1 MSLFLYLNF
10 LALDSRIPSMIDAW
24 FNSSLNIASS
34 GVIRASNKPAFASKQ
49 QAYRIVSSRSWN
61 LDIFS
66 SSSLWRSCT
75 QNQSWSLY
83 KNYGIKFNNAMRVK
97 PIITVLKKAHNQLKT
112 LIGIYKKSKPWVRGV
127 QIGWESQ
134 TSCTL
139 IYIPSPKPLTPVLSL

>member
-66 SSSLWRSCT
+66 SSSLWRSCVPKT
-75 QNQSWSLY
+75 KVGLY
-83 KNYGIKFNNAMRVK
+83 IRIIKFNNAMRVIS
-97 PIITVLKKAHNQLKT
+97 IITVLKKAHNQLKT
-112 LIGIYKKSKPWVRGV
+112 LMGIYKQSKPWVRGV
-127 QIGWESQ
+127 QIWWKSQ

-139 IYIPSPKPLTPVLSL
+139 IFHFLNLWLLS